1 MLQKKVCMLG
11 AFAVGKTSLVRRF
24 VESVYSDSYHTTIGV
39 KIDKKSVRITDH
51 KEVMLVLWDIYGADE
66 FQQVRMSYLR
76 GMAGYLL
83 VVDGTRRA
91 TLDQALAFDEKVRGV
106 SDRAS
111 SVIVI
116 NKSDLA
122 DDWEVEAERVG
133 VLERAGRMVVRTS
146 AKTGEGVQMAFRK
159 LTSLILEDKP
169 EPHPLALESA

>member
-1 MLQKKVCMLG
+1 MTIMLQKKVCMLG

-39 KIDKKSVRITDH
+39 KIDKKIIHIGGH

-76 GMAGYLL
+76 GMAGCLL

-91 TLDQALAFDEKVRGV
+91 TLDEALAFDEKVRDASG
-106 SDRAS
+106 RAP

-122 DDWEVEAERVG
+122 HDWEVEADRVG
-133 VLERAGRMVVRTS
+133 VLEREGRMVVRTS
-146 AKTGEGVQMAFRK
+146 AKTGEGVQMAFHK
-159 LTSLILEDKP
+159 LASLILER
-169 EPHPLALESA
+169 

>member
-1 MLQKKVCMLG
+1 MIVMLQKKVCMLG

-24 VESVYSDSYHTTIGV
+24 VDSVYSDSYHTTIGV
-39 KIDKKSVRITDH
+39 KIDKKIVSIAGNN
-51 KEVMLVLWDIYGADE
+51 EVMLVLWDIYGADE

-76 GMAGYLL
+76 GMAGCLL

-91 TLDQALAFDEKVRGV
+91 TLDEALAFDEKVRDV
-106 SDRAS
+106 SGKAP

-133 VLERAGRMVVRTS
+133 VLERGGRIVVRTS
-146 AKTGEGVQMAFRK
+146 AKTGEGVQMAFNT
-159 LTSLILEDKP
+159 LALAILER
-169 EPHPLALESA
+169 